1 MSWIHA
7 LRRYLCAMGIVILSV
22 FAQCANAQSN
32 QDAIDSLVRQLKQPI
47 RSGRIEAATKLA
59 AYGPQAASATEALIS
74 CLSDSESDIRVVAAY
89 ALGCI
94 QDDPLKVLTALAP
107 LLSDGDEHVRYSAE
121 WSIARIGR
129 TIDDPGSTETCKK
142 LIAVFDQALKQLSQH
157 ATQPR
162 HKVAI
167 ELSMARL
174 KALLATT
181 TPPEPPKLIEAP
193 KPTSP
198 TENIDLASR
207 VYEASDRLARLQ
219 IVEKLRN
226 DPQSAGTQELQ
237 RLIIQIERRSSD
249 PTVLDYAAARWG
261 ADSQDLI
268 DNWLEIL
275 SKMPKLD
282 EIDAN
287 IVKLF
292 DPKTTREFEVLL
304 KWAADE
310 SLPFEVR
317 VAAIESIANTKRL
330 RANVLGQMLQ
340 WAVSP
345 KFDATL
351 RSILLDSVAEL
362 GHVAADI
369 AETPLIDML
378 STESDEE
385 LLVAAASTLSR
396 IAPQSPRAAKACCD
410 AFLKQDPASSQ
421 FYLWLESVS
430 RFQSLAG
437 PVANRIAE
445 QLKNTEPSTRELA
458 AEALGK
464 IGPQA
469 HSSAGALIERIC
481 DEQESVGVKSSA
493 AVALGR
499 FGESSIAQLID
510 SLQSTSEITRR
521 DVLQSISLIG
531 PEASVALSACLNIL
545 QDSSASP
552 ELRAAA
558 ANAIGSMNGR
568 ASSAFGEIAKYCGA
582 DQPDVL
588 AANCL
593 IAIAKIL
600 PSQAKTIALSRCED
614 PSPIVRASAAMA
626 AHLCGESRLAFDVLI
641 KMLNGSDADAVIE
654 GVLSDLGPV
663 AERWMVETAGDLRA
677 GDMQRLTCFRLAACA
692 KKPDW
697 TKLLP
702 LLSDYAIG
710 EDMASYIAGD
720 WTSDTEALANLLSV
734 LRSESIDPL
743 AYSRIATLL
752 TPDGLGAGEAEP
764 DWQGL
769 TLSKPS
775 AWNVLADSP
784 SQAMEAEA
792 NPDPVM
798 PDEPIASAAPPLPSR
813 TIQPAIPIRAQGQ
826 EIPPKAGEPKI
837 VRVFYGT
844 NRSRISNDHGQNELA
859 VSVLATAG
867 GGLLAM
873 VFCLFGFLR
882 NGNRRFALVALI
894 AIAVLAPLGLHAAS
908 KLTRS
913 SQRIAVSYGAEY
925 RPEIELGTCEV
936 SIPPNHQPGML
947 EAPTL
952 YTLQVKPDVQKHVV
966 LTAVENLTHERFYEA
981 MHATMDQKGKN
992 MLVFI
997 HGYNVSFEDAARRT
1011 AQMSIDLEFPGVA
1024 AFYSWP
1030 SQANW
1035 YGYALDKDNIELSV
1049 TQIKS
1054 FLLDLASNSN
1064 AETINLIA
1072 HSMGNVGLT
1081 QALKAM
1087 DDSHK
1092 GPLFNQVVLAA
1103 PDIDAEVF
1111 KDRIAPNI
1119 VAKAQ
1124 HVTLYTSQTDLALIA
1139 SRFFNNGPRAGDS
1152 GAGVLRFPASTPSM
1166 QLL

>member
-351 RSILLDSVAEL
+351 RSILL
-362 GHVAADI
+362 I
-369 AETPLIDML
+369 L
-378 STESDEE
+378 S
-385 LLVAAASTLSR
+385 
-396 IAPQSPRAAKACCD
+396 
-410 AFLKQDPASSQ
+410 
-421 FYLWLESVS
+421 
-430 RFQSLAG
+430 QSL
-437 PVANRIAE
+437 VTLLRIS
-445 QLKNTEPSTRELA
+445 QRLR
-458 AEALGK
+458 
-464 IGPQA
+464 
-469 HSSAGALIERIC
+469 
-481 DEQESVGVKSSA
+481 
-493 AVALGR
+493 
-499 FGESSIAQLID
+499 
-510 SLQSTSEITRR
+510 
-521 DVLQSISLIG
+521 SLICC
-531 PEASVALSACLNIL
+531 PPN
-545 QDSSASP
+545 
-552 ELRAAA
+552 R
-558 ANAIGSMNGR
+558 M
-568 ASSAFGEIAKYCGA
+568 K
-582 DQPDVL
+582 
-588 AANCL
+588 NCL
-593 IAIAKIL
+593 
-600 PSQAKTIALSRCED
+600 
-614 PSPIVRASAAMA
+614 
-626 AHLCGESRLAFDVLI
+626 
-641 KMLNGSDADAVIE
+641 
-654 GVLSDLGPV
+654 
-663 AERWMVETAGDLRA
+663 
-677 GDMQRLTCFRLAACA
+677 
-692 KKPDW
+692 
-697 TKLLP
+697 
-702 LLSDYAIG
+702 
-710 EDMASYIAGD
+710 
-720 WTSDTEALANLLSV
+720 
-734 LRSESIDPL
+734 
-743 AYSRIATLL
+743 
-752 TPDGLGAGEAEP
+752 
-764 DWQGL
+764 
-769 TLSKPS
+769 
-775 AWNVLADSP
+775 
-784 SQAMEAEA
+784 
-792 NPDPVM
+792 
-798 PDEPIASAAPPLPSR
+798 
-813 TIQPAIPIRAQGQ
+813 
-826 EIPPKAGEPKI
+826 
-837 VRVFYGT
+837 
-844 NRSRISNDHGQNELA
+844 
-859 VSVLATAG
+859 
-867 GGLLAM
+867 
-873 VFCLFGFLR
+873 
-882 NGNRRFALVALI
+882 
-894 AIAVLAPLGLHAAS
+894 
-908 KLTRS
+908 
-913 SQRIAVSYGAEY
+913 
-925 RPEIELGTCEV
+925 
-936 SIPPNHQPGML
+936 
-947 EAPTL
+947 
-952 YTLQVKPDVQKHVV
+952 
-966 LTAVENLTHERFYEA
+966 
-981 MHATMDQKGKN
+981 
-992 MLVFI
+992 
-997 HGYNVSFEDAARRT
+997 
-1011 AQMSIDLEFPGVA
+1011 
-1024 AFYSWP
+1024 
-1030 SQANW
+1030 
-1035 YGYALDKDNIELSV
+1035 
-1049 TQIKS
+1049 
-1054 FLLDLASNSN
+1054 
-1064 AETINLIA
+1064 
-1072 HSMGNVGLT
+1072 
-1081 QALKAM
+1081 
-1087 DDSHK
+1087 
-1092 GPLFNQVVLAA
+1092 
-1103 PDIDAEVF
+1103 
-1111 KDRIAPNI
+1111 
-1119 VAKAQ
+1119 
-1124 HVTLYTSQTDLALIA
+1124 
-1139 SRFFNNGPRAGDS
+1139 
-1152 GAGVLRFPASTPSM
+1152 
-1166 QLL
+1166 